1 MSMRRKIRAE
11 RRDKAARRWAMTGN
25 ENAPTRDRRG
35 VGAKQE
41 VNTHK
46 PFKPFPQARQG
57 QRDV

>member
-11 RRDKAARRWAMTGN
+11 RRDKAARRWATN

-41 VNTHK
+41 VSHTT